1 MSYRREITELWA
13 HRYTALLRMQKG
25 LETVCQIGLFVKQR
39 PLYNNGKNNK
49 NSCHHI
55 AGRGI
60 DYIDRN
66 WKIPMPFS
74 CNQGSNY
81 TFMLKRVSTL
91 QEVDFVLRERSQY
104 QCRNMLQIRRD
115 IKYPKSKT
123 PERYRIKA
131 KPCKLIMD
139 CIALSSGP
147 SPENRENS
155 VVVEPSG
162 AAEKCKDI
170 RQIRK

>member
-1 MSYRREITELWA
+1 
-13 HRYTALLRMQKG
+13 
-25 LETVCQIGLFVKQR
+25 
-39 PLYNNGKNNK
+39 
-49 NSCHHI
+49 
-55 AGRGI
+55 
-60 DYIDRN
+60 
-66 WKIPMPFS
+66 
-74 CNQGSNY
+74 
-81 TFMLKRVSTL
+81 
-91 QEVDFVLRERSQY
+91 
-104 QCRNMLQIRRD
+104 MLQIRRD

-162 AAEKCKDI
+162 AAEKCKKI
-170 RQIRK
+170 YVKYVNRIITAATVFNRASRTEGLCIM